1 MRGALAAMLP
11 PEPRHPRPVQEDRP
25 KARNTLGTF
34 ARHPALARAFL
45 TFNGHILMATT
56 LTERQRELLVLRVA
70 AVRKCSYEWA
80 QHVFMARD
88 VGLDDEEIARIAIGP
103 DAPLWSDLDA
113 ALLRAVDELVGG
125 GAIGDE
131 TWAVLARELD
141 TQQLLDVIFTVG
153 AYETLAWMMRSFDL
167 AIDDDIAELMGR

>member
-1 MRGALAAMLP
+1 
-11 PEPRHPRPVQEDRP
+11 
-25 KARNTLGTF
+25 
-34 ARHPALARAFL
+34 
-45 TFNGHILMATT
+45 
-56 LTERQRELLVLRVA
+56 
-70 AVRKCSYEWA
+70 VRKCNYEWA

-88 VGLDDEEIARIAIGP
+88 VGLDDEEIARIALGP

-131 TWAVLARELD
+131 TWAALARELD